1 MGQPELRRII
11 SGVAD
16 LPTLPRTVVRI
27 TEFVNDP
34 KSSARDLAR
43 LITDDQVMTA
53 RLLRIVNSSYYAFP
67 QRIAT
72 VTEAILLLGFDAIR
86 HLLLTT
92 SVFDLFPARSRKGR
106 REMEHLWDHSLGCA
120 IGAKAI
126 GRFLGHDKL
135 EELFV
140 AGLLHDIGKIV
151 EMMKL
156 PDRYAEVNRRVRDRN
171 EPADRAEAQILGFTH
186 AEAGQLLAEHW
197 NLPAKL
203 TGVIA
208 HHHQPSAAGPFA
220 AETLVVH
227 LADILARALGLG
239 SDGEDRVPPRDAA
252 AWGGLKLA
260 PGAYEAIMAA
270 MLDEFDD
277 IRSFL
282 N

>member
-1 MGQPELRRII
+1 MGQGDLRSLI
-11 SGVAD
+11 SGVED
-16 LPTLPRTVVRI
+16 LPTLPRTVIRI

-34 KSSARDLAR
+34 KSSARDLSR
-43 LITDDQVMTA
+43 LITDDQVLTA
-53 RLLRIVNSSYYAFP
+53 RLLRIVNSSYYGFP
-67 QRIAT
+67 KRIAT

-92 SVFDLFPARSRKGR
+92 SVFDLFPTRSRKDR
-106 REMEHLWDHSLGCA
+106 HDLEQLWDHSLGCA
-120 IGAKAI
+120 VGAKTV
-126 GRFLGHDKL
+126 GRFLGHEKL

-156 PDRYAEVNRRVRDRN
+156 PDRFSEVTRRVHEQN
-171 EPADRAEAQILGFTH
+171 VLMAEAEAEILGFTH
-186 AEAGQLLAEHW
+186 AEAGQVLAEHW

-203 TGVIA
+203 TGIIA
-208 HHHQPSAAGPFA
+208 HHHRPSAAGSFG
-220 AETLVVH
+220 AEAVIVH

-239 SDGEDRVPPRDAA
+239 SGGGDKVPPRDEA
-252 AWGGLKLA
+252 AWRALKPS
-260 PGAYEAIMAA
+260 PGFFDAVMAA
-270 MLDEFDD
+270 MLEEFED

>member
-1 MGQPELRRII
+1 MGERELRHVI
-11 SGVAD
+11 SGVED
-16 LPTLPRTVVRI
+16 LPTLPRTVMRI
-27 TEFVNDP
+27 TEFINDP
-34 KSSARDLAR
+34 RSSARDLAG
-43 LITDDQVMTA
+43 LISDDPVLTA
-53 RLLRIVNSSYYAFP
+53 RLLRIVNSSFYAFP

-92 SVFDLFPARSRKGR
+92 SVFNIFPAQSRKGR
-106 REMEHLWDHSLGCA
+106 HELEHFWDHSLGCA
-120 IGAKAI
+120 IGAKAV

-156 PDRYAEVNRRVRDRN
+156 PEQFSEVTRRVREHN
-171 EPADRAEAQILGFTH
+171 VLIAVAEAEVLGFTH
-186 AEAGQLLAEHW
+186 AESGQLLAEHW

-208 HHHQPSAAGPFA
+208 HHHHPSAAGPFG
-220 AETLVVH
+220 AEALIVH
-227 LADILARALGLG
+227 VADILARALGLG
-239 SDGEDRVPPRDAA
+239 SGGDDKVPPRDEA
-252 AWGGLKLA
+252 AWQGLKLNS
-260 PGAYEAIMAA
+260 GAFDAIMAA
-270 MLDEFDD
+270 MLVEFEE
-277 IRSFL
+277 IRAFL

>member
-1 MGQPELRRII
+1 MGPRDLRSVI
-11 SGVAD
+11 SGVED
-16 LPTLPRTVVRI
+16 LPTLPRTVIRI

-34 KSSARDLAR
+34 RSSARDLSG

-53 RLLRIVNSSYYAFP
+53 RLLRIVNSSYYGFP
-67 QRIAT
+67 KRIST

-92 SVFDLFPARSRKGR
+92 SVFDLFPTRSRKDR
-106 REMEHLWDHSLGCA
+106 HELEQLWDHSLGCA
-120 IGAKAI
+120 IGAKTV

-156 PDRYAEVNRRVRDRN
+156 PDLFSEVTRRARERHLLI
-171 EPADRAEAQILGFTH
+171 AEAEAEILGFTH
-186 AEAGQLLAEHW
+186 AEAGRLLAEHW

-203 TGVIA
+203 TGIIA
-208 HHHQPSAAGPFA
+208 HHHHPSAAGPFGVEA
-220 AETLVVH
+220 AIVH

-239 SDGEDRVPPRDAA
+239 SGGGDKVPPRDAA
-252 AWGGLKLA
+252 AWPALKLA
-260 PGAYEAIMAA
+260 PGFFDAIMAA
-270 MLDEFDD
+270 MLEEFED